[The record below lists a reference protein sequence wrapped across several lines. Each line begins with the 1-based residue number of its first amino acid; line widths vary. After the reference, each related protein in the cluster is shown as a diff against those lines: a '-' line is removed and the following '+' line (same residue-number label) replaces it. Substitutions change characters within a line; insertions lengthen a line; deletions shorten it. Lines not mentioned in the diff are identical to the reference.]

1 MNDAVWKFEEI
12 SKDCEGHYCMA
23 DGKDHPALCR
33 YEENMTGHPLGDIC
47 GADCMGECCE
57 RFCPSEK
64 VRRLIGKP
72 KPMWQMRN
80 RRHALRLTLEEVA
93 RRAGLSKGFLSQ
105 VENGKARLGLDTA
118 VRLAKAMQVSLEELS
133 GMMQRYEKQTKQF
146 ANAVSEE

>member
-1 MNDAVWKFEEI
+1 MDNAVWTFEEL
-12 SKDCEGHYCMA
+12 SRDCDRHYCMA
-23 DGKDHPALCR
+23 DGKE
-33 YEENMTGHPLGDIC
+33 Y
-47 GADCMGECCE
+47 GECCE

-72 KPMWQMRN
+72 QPMWQLRN

>member
-1 MNDAVWKFEEI
+1 MNDSVWTFEDL

-64 VRRLIGKP
+64 VRGLIGKL
-72 KPMWQMRN
+72 KPARTLRKHRQ
-80 RRHALRLTLEEVA
+80 ALRLTLEEVA

-118 VRLAKAMQVSLEELS
+118 VRLAKALRVSLEELS
-133 GMMQRYEKQTKQF
+133 GMMRNEKQTKKTR
-146 ANAVSEE
+146 